1 MAAATRRVD
10 AAEVVTDVP
19 EASAAG
25 TDGIPPAAGAAAA
38 ARDKP
43 VCLIVLGM
51 AGSGKTTFV
60 QVRRLR
66 RLTVANCARLRRMST
81 KRRGGD
87 FWRKQI
93 TCNWFILV
101 IMNFNRS
108 TKHLQVLVVQFTT

>member
-1 MAAATRRVD
+1 MAAAARRVD
-10 AAEVVTDVP
+10 AAEVATDLP

-25 TDGIPPAAGAAAA
+25 TDGTPPAAGAAAA

-66 RLTVANCARLRRMST
+66 RLTVANSARRCGMST
-81 KRRGGD
+81 KRPGGD

-93 TCNWFILV
+93 TWNWFI
-101 IMNFNRS
+101 
-108 TKHLQVLVVQFTT
+108 